1 MRVAAKRGLEYGD
14 GGHRRPW
21 SRGCVQCS
29 LGVPATARRA
39 DNEIRAWFCSPAVCL
54 GERDALESDLAPMD
68 RDSVVS
74 GKIVGVAEELAGTV
88 RLAEP
93 TLWSIAHI
101 VLKG

>member
-1 MRVAAKRGLEYGD
+1 MGTAD
-14 GGHRRPW
+14 IGG
-21 SRGCVQCS
+21 RGCVDAFSVRLACPQQRGEQRTRS
-29 LGVPATARRA
+29 GRGSAR
-39 DNEIRAWFCSPAVCL
+39 PPVCF
-54 GERDALESDLAPMD
+54 GERDVLEGDLAPMD